1 MVGLAGL
8 VFALVLFVL
17 LAFGAGG
24 AEGSLEILSPVT
36 TFALPVVAMIAFWW
50 EDWPGVKLRA
60 GWSGLTDTA
69 IVAVAGL
76 VLTVVGQAVV
86 SGVDLKALLDEPGAG
101 HVTTFPHTMPLAA
114 GVFTAI
120 LQLTLVSEGWPLRKL
135 GRISSGLAALLVSWA
150 VGIAAYLLI
159 VGTGPVTDPGGLV
172 EPGVYGA
179 WLTCLG
185 AWQLV
190 YFVALRGWPFNTIDR
205 RVLRLPA
212 ANIVVIACAS
222 ITYLVLRNLIGWAPQ
237 RITAAFGCLIAALL
251 VMAMLFEAWPWI
263 LLSKLPGRTGV
274 LVTAVVLAA
283 LLYWGLSVVA
293 GQQTWERRHPDDWV
307 AYAALNGIGL
317 GIILQVAI
325 WRRWPLTTDA
335 S

>member
-1 MVGLAGL
+1 
-8 VFALVLFVL
+8 
-17 LAFGAGG
+17 
-24 AEGSLEILSPVT
+24 
-36 TFALPVVAMIAFWW
+36 
-50 EDWPGVKLRA
+50 
-60 GWSGLTDTA
+60 
-69 IVAVAGL
+69 
-76 VLTVVGQAVV
+76 
-86 SGVDLKALLDEPGAG
+86 
-101 HVTTFPHTMPLAA
+101 MPLAA

-135 GRISSGLAALLVSWA
+135 GRVSSGLAALLVSWA

-159 VGTGPVTDPGGLV
+159 VGTGPVTDPGGPI

-185 AWQLV
+185 GWQLV

-222 ITYLVLRNLIGWAPQ
+222 ATYLVLRNPIGWAPQ
-237 RITAAFGCLIAALL
+237 RITAVFGCLIAALL

-283 LLYWGLSVVA
+283 LLYWGLSAVA

-307 AYAALNGIGL
+307 AYAALNGLGL

-335 S
+335 WTRKSPCGSTARSIGSSWTPGRRCWTRCASGCGSPPPRKAATTASAAPARYCWTATGRSAAWLWRWPTTARTS